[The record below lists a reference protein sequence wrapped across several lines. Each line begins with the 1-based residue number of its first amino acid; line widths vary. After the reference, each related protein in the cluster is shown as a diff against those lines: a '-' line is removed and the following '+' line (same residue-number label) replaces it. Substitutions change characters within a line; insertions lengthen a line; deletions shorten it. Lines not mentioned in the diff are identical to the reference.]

1 MWLNLLTDGAPAL
14 ALATEKGDPDIM
26 QQRPRPK
33 KEPIINRVMVTR
45 IAVITVALTAVVLIA
60 YQIGLR
66 TSIGLAET
74 MAFVTLALAELPIAY
89 TSRSERYPL
98 YRLGVFGNRWMQAA
112 VGLSIVLILAVLY
125 IPFFNRPFNTVPLT
139 LDQWAIIVPLII
151 IPSAVAEISKFFV
164 RRSEK
169 RSA

>member
-1 MWLNLLTDGAPAL
+1 
-14 ALATEKGDPDIM
+14 
-26 QQRPRPK
+26 
-33 KEPIINRVMVTR
+33 
-45 IAVITVALTAVVLIA
+45 LIA

-66 TSIGLAET
+66 TSIALAET
-74 MAFVTLALAELPIAY
+74 MAFVTLALSELPIAY

-98 YRLGVFGNRWMQAA
+98 FKLGVFSNKWMQAA

-139 LDQWAIIVPLII
+139 VEQWAIVLPLII
-151 IPSAVAEISKFFV
+151 IPAAVAEISKFFV

>member
-1 MWLNLLTDGAPAL
+1 
-14 ALATEKGDPDIM
+14 
-26 QQRPRPK
+26 
-33 KEPIINRVMVTR
+33 
-45 IAVITVALTAVVLIA
+45 LIA

-66 TSIGLAET
+66 TSIQLAET

-98 YRLGVFGNRWMQAA
+98 FKLGLFSNRWMQAA
-112 VGLSIVLILAVLY
+112 VGLSVVLTLAVIY

-139 LDQWAIIVPLII
+139 LEQWAIIVPLII

-169 RSA
+169 RAA